1 MLSLFDVGCFLNL
14 NMQEFLENLSRTY
27 SKMDYY
33 QFLDRTGFVD
43 SDYSLEKFKLFQRS
57 VKGLLDFDVETLT
70 SILAQEQT
78 INK

>member
-1 MLSLFDVGCFLNL
+1 
-14 NMQEFLENLSRTY
+14 MQEFLDNLSRTY